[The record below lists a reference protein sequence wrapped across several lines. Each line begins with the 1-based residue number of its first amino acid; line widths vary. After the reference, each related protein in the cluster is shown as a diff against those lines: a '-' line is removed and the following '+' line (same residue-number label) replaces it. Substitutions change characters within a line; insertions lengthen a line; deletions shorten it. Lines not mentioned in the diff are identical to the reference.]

1 MTTATPASAQ
11 TGDTRV
17 ALDGLFVQGLKGP
30 VGPDGGRSP
39 TPFAPVADASALF
52 VSLVARSTGLNEA
65 IDRADMLGTQVGV
78 PYANSSQE
86 LADEVSPV
94 YFAHESLI
102 NQLVQD
108 LSPSCTSGR
117 GYSAKI
123 GDGCTPPS
131 PVSRFGLSLR
141 VFPKFDNL
149 RLIFRTERSQ
159 LLFSIWEA
167 VPEPSFCVVAPLPKC
182 FFLLWSDRHAS

>member
-17 ALDGLFVQGLKGP
+17 ALDGLFAQGLEGP
-30 VGPDGGRSP
+30 VGPDRGRSP
-39 TPFAPVADASALF
+39 TQFAPVADASALF
-52 VSLVARSTGLNEA
+52 VSLVARPTGLNAA
-65 IDRADMLGTQVGV
+65 IDRADTLGTQVGV
-78 PYANSSQE
+78 PYANSGQE

-117 GYSAKI
+117 GYRAKI

-131 PVSRFGLSLR
+131 PLSRFGLPLR
-141 VFPKFDNL
+141 VLPAIRQLTLDFPY
-149 RLIFRTERSQ
+149 RTEST
-159 LLFSIWEA
+159 S
-167 VPEPSFCVVAPLPKC
+167 S
-182 FFLLWSDRHAS
+182 